1 MPLDKVLIK
10 HLDEQDALE
19 ENIEADIEKLISDI
33 DVSVLIHDPEMILM
47 EIVEAVQDILKEEY
61 YAMAAK
67 NGVRLAEDI
76 EEDGDIQIPK
86 SDNPNLNEGVF
97 DGAKR

>member
-86 SDNPNLNEGVF
+86 SDNPNLNEGGF